1 MEPTYLVRIQSLAT
15 AIVCSAFRKVVE
27 RAFVCRR
34 GRCTC
39 VRSAPSGL
47 TVSSEARLED
57 LAWQHVENPERA
69 DGEYR
74 WLVACGTGVFVGVR
88 CGA

>member
-15 AIVCSAFRKVVE
+15 ATVCSAFRKVAE
-27 RAFVCRR
+27 RAFGCRR

-47 TVSSEARLED
+47 TTSSDACLED
-57 LAWQHVENPERA
+57 LAGQLVENPEREE
-69 DGEYR
+69 GECR
-74 WLVACGTGVFVGVR
+74 WLVSFV
-88 CGA
+88 